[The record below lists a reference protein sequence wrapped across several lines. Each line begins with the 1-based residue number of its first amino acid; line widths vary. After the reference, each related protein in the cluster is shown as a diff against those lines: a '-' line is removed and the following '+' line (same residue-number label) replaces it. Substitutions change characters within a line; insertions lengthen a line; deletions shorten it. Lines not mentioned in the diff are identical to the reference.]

1 MVSKIAV
8 FTCTDIPNVKFRSS
22 QLTGIQLQT
31 VYNGLILSYVAID
44 NFERFLVNH
53 PRMSQFSVRL
63 EPAIAEIFMEDLI
76 DF

>member
-1 MVSKIAV
+1 M
-8 FTCTDIPNVKFRSS
+8 
-22 QLTGIQLQT
+22 GIQLQT